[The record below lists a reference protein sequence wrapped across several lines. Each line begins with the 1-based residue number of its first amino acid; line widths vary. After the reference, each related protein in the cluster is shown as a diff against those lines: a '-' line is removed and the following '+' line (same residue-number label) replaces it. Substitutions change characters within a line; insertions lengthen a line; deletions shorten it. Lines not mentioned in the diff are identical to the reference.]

1 MPYATKR
8 GFPVDK
14 EIILFKSRCFGNRIE
29 NSLSPIDFQAF
40 QFGRRLWLST
50 TRADLV
56 SSAFF
61 QPYLSEHHWL
71 LAISDQLTTL
81 FNSRQLTN
89 FDWFFFDTRMSW
101 SISFLKKCIKS
112 YYANFGA
119 KRSFLE
125 TRFDHPF
132 EKETDAK
139 AADFPILKSSC
150 QHQKNKVHAAPCKTF
165 VCLLILTTT
174 TTGGKY
180 VKVKCLTMPLTV
192 PNSPYNY
199 FCQQSLYPSQKNTS

>member
-1 MPYATKR
+1 MIVNNSCR
-8 GFPVDK
+8 
-14 EIILFKSRCFGNRIE
+14 FGQLCI
-29 NSLSPIDFQAF
+29 
-40 QFGRRLWLST
+40 
-50 TRADLV
+50 
-56 SSAFF
+56 FF
-61 QPYLSEHHWL
+61 NLICPSITWQNWL
-71 LAISDQLTTL
+71 LAIFDQCTTL

-112 YYANFGA
+112 YYASFGA
-119 KRSFLE
+119 KRSFLKAC
-125 TRFDHPF
+125 FDHPF
-132 EKETDAK
+132 EKETDAM
-139 AADFPILKSSC
+139 AAYFPILKSSC

-199 FCQQSLYPSQKNTS
+199 FCQQSLYPSQKKHKLKVKKRLGLFWESVWK